1 MLHFLES
8 RDIYVSSGSACSK
21 GKKSG
26 VLSEL
31 KIPDKYLDSTVR
43 VSLCAE
49 NTAADIDAF
58 VSALLEGQESL
69 AKMK

>member
-1 MLHFLES
+1 MLHFLEEW
-8 RDIYVSSGSACSK
+8 DMYVSSGSACSK

-49 NTAADIDAF
+49 NTADDIDAF
-58 VSALLEGQESL
+58 TAALLEGQERL
-69 AKMK
+69 AKIR